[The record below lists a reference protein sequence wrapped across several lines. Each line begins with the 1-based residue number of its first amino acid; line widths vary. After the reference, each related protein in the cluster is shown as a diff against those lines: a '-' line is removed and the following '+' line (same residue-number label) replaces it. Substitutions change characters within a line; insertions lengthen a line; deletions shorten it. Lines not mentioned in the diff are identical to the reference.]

1 MVLSVT
7 LENRPAYK
15 NWCSSVFVG
24 RFLLI
29 IYIRI
34 RDLPTRLLI
43 FRIFVGRFQMF
54 FIISAPQPT
63 YKILGFGFFV
73 GRFDQICPV
82 KSEKPA
88 YKNRCFSILVGSTHK
103 LRENNRFMGTAK
115 TAIVRS
121 VSWCSGSIIFPALLL
136 NPEFSSFALFCPI
149 KSDGIRSL
157 FVIIVKVY
165 WEIYGKIGKVSA

>member
-15 NWCSSVFVG
+15 NRCSSVFVG

-54 FIISAPQPT
+54 FIISAPRPT
-63 YKILGFGFFV
+63 YKIFGFCVF
-73 GRFDQICPV
+73 
-82 KSEKPA
+82 
-88 YKNRCFSILVGSTHK
+88 L
-103 LRENNRFMGTAK
+103 
-115 TAIVRS
+115 
-121 VSWCSGSIIFPALLL
+121 
-136 NPEFSSFALFCPI
+136 
-149 KSDGIRSL
+149 
-157 FVIIVKVY
+157 
-165 WEIYGKIGKVSA
+165 